1 MPPGS
6 DALRS
11 HIYTLRQ
18 AIDKPFKTPMLRT
31 VHGIGYQL
39 VESDEIST

>member
-18 AIDKPFKTPMLRT
+18 AIDKPFDHHLIQT
-31 VHGIGYQL
+31 VHGLGYKL
-39 VESDEIST
+39 VDSNDLST